1 MELYDEI
8 VLAKI
13 MGVMSDSVVE
23 MQCFRAI
30 QKIKAVL
37 EDDSLE
43 DPECFQKIEE
53 IICVLEGLGTKC
65 GHRHDF

>member
-23 MQCFRAI
+23 LQCFQAI

-65 GHRHDF
+65 GRRHDF

>member
-1 MELYDEI
+1 
-8 VLAKI
+8 
-13 MGVMSDSVVE
+13 MSDSVVE
-23 MQCFRAI
+23 LQCFQAI

-65 GHRHDF
+65 GRRHDF